1 MGDSNI
7 EELGPATKAAIIGFG
22 VTKAAYLKI
31 PFDGLFKTYTV
42 VSGPRKET
50 IIW

>member
-7 EELGPATKAAIIGFG
+7 EELGPATKAAIGFG

-42 VSGPRKET
+42 DSGPRKET